1 MKKFEPSHTILINFN
16 GKVIHV
22 ARQLALNV
30 VTETI
35 WVRTFFLVEASNS
48 PNNAI
53 LGHSQIHTTTTVT
66 LTYHQKIKILTV
78 TGVVEVLGEQL
89 IAR

>member
-53 LGHSQIHTTTTVT
+53 LGHS
-66 LTYHQKIKILTV
+66 
-78 TGVVEVLGEQL
+78 
-89 IAR
+89 